1 MGYTV
6 FKFNW
11 CRRSKARESR
21 EGENNTSLSIFVSQT
36 PRISSV
42 GIFLG
47 VGTVGASSV
56 AGGDGVVITTDAS
69 SVGGGAGVVGTAG
82 TGAGGGVVGCAS
94 GVLSLAIYWS
104 GTTPE
109 IPIA

>member
-1 MGYTV
+1 M
-6 FKFNW
+6 
-11 CRRSKARESR
+11 
-21 EGENNTSLSIFVSQT
+21 
-36 PRISSV
+36 

-47 VGTVGASSV
+47 VGTVGVSSV
-56 AGGDGVVITTDAS
+56 GAGDGVVITTDASSVGVGAGVVITTEAS

-82 TGAGGGVVGCAS
+82 TVGAGGDVVGVCCEDS
-94 GVLSLAIYWS
+94 GVPSLAIYWS